1 MVPQDPL
8 PGPEDVPGARKL
20 TRSTT
25 DKHVWGVAGGLGRYF
40 GIDPVIFRVA
50 FGAATLVS
58 GVGLIAYIALRL
70 LLPTDTGEPPWM
82 EGRSRI
88 TTIVVTGVLSVIALT
103 TLSGPGFFVGPGL
116 FAVAAC
122 SVVALAVYRAFGGTV
137 REDPAKAIARATL
150 ALLALVAMLGAATGI
165 GLIAAIGGG
174 VAVAVIAI
182 AAGLGLVAAG
192 LLGGPRWLILPVIVL
207 IMPLAVV
214 SAADIDLRGGVGERE
229 IRPQTLADL
238 KPQYRL
244 GVGHMDLDLR
254 RLDLTSSTEVNVKLG
269 MGEARVR
276 VPAGTCVV
284 TDAKIGVGAA
294 DLPEPRGRGLRPLDR
309 PRRRRARAR
318 CASTPKIGVGH
329 LQIDDADRLRMK
341 RGRADRTL
349 IVAGLATIV
358 LGALLLLDRTGVIDV
373 RFDYMLPA
381 VLAAVG
387 AVLLA
392 AGLFE

>member
-58 GVGLIAYIALRL
+58 GIGLIAYVALRL

-82 EGRSRI
+82 EGRSRV

-103 TLSGPGFFVGPGL
+103 TLRGPGFFVGPGL

-122 SVVALAVYRAFGGTV
+122 SVVVLGLYRGFGGTV

-150 ALLALVAMLGAATGI
+150 ALIALVAMLGAATGI

-174 VAVAVIAI
+174 VAIAVIAI

-192 LLGGPRWLILPVIVL
+192 MLGGPRWLILPVVVL
-207 IMPLAVV
+207 ILPLAVV

-229 IRPQTLADL
+229 IRPNTVADL
-238 KPQYRL
+238 QPQYRL

-254 RLDLTSSTEVNVKLG
+254 GLDLPAETTQVNVKLG
-269 MGEARVR
+269 IGEARVR
-276 VPAGTCVV
+276 VPAGTCVL
-284 TDAKIGVGAA
+284 TDAQIGAGAA
-294 DLPEPRGRGLRPLDR
+294 DIPERAGQGFDVSVDRGVPGAHTLRVNAD
-309 PRRRRARAR
+309 
-318 CASTPKIGVGH
+318 IGVGH
-329 LQIDDADRLRMK
+329 LLIDNAERC
-341 RGRADRTL
+341 A
-349 IVAGLATIV
+349 
-358 LGALLLLDRTGVIDV
+358 
-373 RFDYMLPA
+373 
-381 VLAAVG
+381 
-387 AVLLA
+387 
-392 AGLFE
+392 

>member
-1 MVPQDPL
+1 MPPTGDDPQMVPQDPL

-58 GVGLIAYIALRL
+58 GIGLIAYVALRL

-82 EGRSRI
+82 EGRSRV

-103 TLSGPGFFVGPGL
+103 TLRGPGFFVGPGL

-122 SVVALAVYRAFGGTV
+122 SVVVLGLYRGFGGTV

-150 ALLALVAMLGAATGI
+150 ALIALVAMLGAATGI

-174 VAVAVIAI
+174 VAIAVIAI

-192 LLGGPRWLILPVIVL
+192 MLGGPRWLILPVVVL
-207 IMPLAVV
+207 ILPLAVV

-229 IRPQTLADL
+229 IRPRTMADL
-238 KPQYRL
+238 RPQYKL

-254 RLDLTSSTEVNVKLG
+254 RLDLPAQTTEVNVKLG
-269 MGEARVR
+269 MGEARIR
-276 VPAGTCVV
+276 VPAGTCVL
-284 TDAKIGVGAA
+284 TDAQIGAGAA
-294 DLPEPRGRGLRPLDR
+294 DIPERAGQGFDVSVDRGIPGAHTLRVNAD
-309 PRRRRARAR
+309 
-318 CASTPKIGVGH
+318 IGVGH
-329 LQIDDADRLRMK
+329 LLIDNAERC
-341 RGRADRTL
+341 A
-349 IVAGLATIV
+349 
-358 LGALLLLDRTGVIDV
+358 
-373 RFDYMLPA
+373 
-381 VLAAVG
+381 
-387 AVLLA
+387 
-392 AGLFE
+392 